1 MMIEIKRQRT
11 LADDMVYGAVVSAI
25 ERIENTF
32 AIRIE
37 KLTGDTK
44 YGTGAIREAL
54 AAQGATV
61 VAPLARPTN
70 KKGFFTSD
78 QFCYDQASGCVI
90 CPAGQRSSAK
100 ARNNSKRCYH
110 HTFDAPVCNRCA
122 KKSKCTAS
130 ANGRMVAV
138 SDFRLLF
145 AAAAQYNATAAYTQD
160 MKRRAHIE
168 PKHWELKQRHGMARV
183 RYRGLDRVAQQGCN
197 TAAVINLKRWVTLK
211 ESSQPGGNAP
221 ANEMY
226 AKVANS

>member
-1 MMIEIKRQRT
+1 
-11 LADDMVYGAVVSAI
+11 
-25 ERIENTF
+25 
-32 AIRIE
+32 
-37 KLTGDTK
+37 
-44 YGTGAIREAL
+44 
-54 AAQGATV
+54 
-61 VAPLARPTN
+61 
-70 KKGFFTSD
+70 
-78 QFCYDQASGCVI
+78 
-90 CPAGQRSSAK
+90 
-100 ARNNSKRCYH
+100 
-110 HTFDAPVCNRCA
+110 
-122 KKSKCTAS
+122 
-130 ANGRMVAV
+130 MVAV

-197 TAAVINLKRWVTLK
+197 TVAVINLKRWVTLK